1 MQYMPTQK
9 RLSDAQKRLLASF
22 DRLAPQERDT
32 LQAFADFLAARESAE
47 VDAPAETG
55 PLLPKSIERPRDE
68 SVVKAIKRLTQRYYM
83 LQREK
88 LLDETSSL
96 MMSHIMQGRAAP
108 EVIDDL
114 EALFERRYQDYLNQS

>member
-9 RLSDAQKRLLASF
+9 RLNDEQKRLLACF
-22 DRLAPQERDT
+22 DGLTAQDRAT
-32 LQAFADFLAARESAE
+32 LQAFAEFLATRKSTESVE
-47 VDAPAETG
+47 PIETT
-55 PLLPKSIERPRDE
+55 PLEPKPIDRPREE
-68 SVVKAIKRLTQRYYM
+68 SVVKAIKRLTERYYM

-96 MMSHIMQGRAAP
+96 MMSHIMHGRSAP

-114 EALFERRYQDYLNQS
+114 EALFERHYQDYRNQS

>member
-1 MQYMPTQK
+1 MPTQK

-22 DRLAPQERDT
+22 DRLAPEDRDT
-32 LQAFADFLAARESAE
+32 LQAFADFLASRESPQGEIQA
-47 VDAPAETG
+47 DTG
-55 PLLPKSIERPRDE
+55 PLLSKPIERPQDE
-68 SVVKAIKRLTQRYYM
+68 SVVKAIKRLTERYYM

-96 MMSHIMQGRAAP
+96 MTSHIMQGRAAP

-114 EALFERRYQDYLNQS
+114 EALFERHYQDYLSQS

>member
-22 DRLAPQERDT
+22 DRLTPQDRDT
-32 LQAFADFLAARESAE
+32 VQAFADFLATRESAA
-47 VDAPAETG
+47 DAPAETG
-55 PLLPKSIERPRDE
+55 PLAPKPIERPREE
-68 SVVKAIKRLTQRYYM
+68 SVVKAIKRLTQRYHM

-114 EALFERRYQDYLNQS
+114 EALFERHYQDYLSRS

>member
-9 RLSDAQKRLLASF
+9 RLSSEQKRLLECF
-22 DRLAPQERDT
+22 NRLSPQDRDT
-32 LQAFADFLAARESAE
+32 LQAFADFLAARESTDD
-47 VDAPAETG
+47 DATGETG
-55 PLLPKSIERPRDE
+55 PLKPKPIDRPRDE
-68 SVVKAIKRLTQRYYM
+68 SVVKAIKRLSERYFM

-96 MMSHIMQGRAAP
+96 MMTHIMQGRPAP

-114 EALFERRYQDYLNQS
+114 EALFERHYQEYLKQA